1 METSP
6 SEFQCGR
13 DFTWS
18 HAEKAIARKAFNLAL
33 GLELDA
39 VIREAKHRASKIKQ
53 PSELWDLE
61 LYLTRHRQTIDRTYD
76 YRYSVLPRV
85 FGHLIRKGRL
95 SEDDLQG
102 LSEDKLA
109 YIHRVATL

>member
-1 METSP
+1 MKTSP
-6 SEFQCGR
+6 SEFRFGR

-33 GLELDA
+33 GRELDA
-39 VIREAKHRASKIKQ
+39 VIREAKHRASKITQ

-61 LYLTRHRQTIDRTYD
+61 HYLTGRRQSIDRTYD

-85 FGHLIRKGRL
+85 LGDLIRKGRL
-95 SEDDLQG
+95 TEDDLHG

-109 YIHRVATL
+109 YIHQVATH